1 MTAGDYPQV
10 GRGWAFPPRWRRSAD
25 APHAVRVEMN
35 DGIDHLE
42 EAMKILLRTALGS
55 RVMRPGVGAGVDR
68 FVFEART
75 ADVCHRLADH
85 VRRAIVLGEARIVV
99 DTVTAEPAGSAEDRI
114 DVTIEYHVDRHRR
127 PNSLVVPFAVGGAS

>member
-10 GRGWAFPPRWRRSAD
+10 GRGWAFPPRWRRSTD
-25 APHAVRVEMN
+25 APRPVRVDMN
-35 DGIDHLE
+35 DGIAHLE

-75 ADVCHRLADH
+75 ADVCHRLADD
-85 VRRAIVLGEARIVV
+85 VRRALVLSEPRIVV
-99 DTVTAEPAGSAEDRI
+99 DTVTAEPAGTAEDRI
-114 DVTIEYHVDRHRR
+114 DVTITYHVDRHRR